1 MAQTVFNI
9 EGMTCGHC
17 VHAVQQALSAVPGVR
32 KAEVSLDEKKA
43 LVDADGTFD
52 PSRAVEA
59 VEKEGYRAAVAS

>member
-1 MAQTVFNI
+1 MAKMIFHI

-17 VHAVQQALSAVPGVR
+17 VHAVQQALAAVAGVR

-43 LVDADGTFD
+43 VVEAEAPFE

-59 VEKEGYRAAVAS
+59 VEKEGYRAMVVP